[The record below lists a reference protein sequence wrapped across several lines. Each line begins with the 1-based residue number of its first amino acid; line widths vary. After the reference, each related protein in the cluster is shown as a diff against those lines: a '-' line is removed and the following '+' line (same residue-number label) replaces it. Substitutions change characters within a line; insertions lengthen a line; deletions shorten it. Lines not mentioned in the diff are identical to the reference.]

1 MSAPVRGADGPL
13 GYAPRWAR
21 TAESGRPDTALDARR
36 RAPAPAQQ
44 SPQDF
49 RPPLVVRSLRETVS
63 PLEMVPFE
71 DAGSELEAAAARE
84 PYPAK
89 TSIFASVRRLVR
101 VMFLTVA
108 GALGF
113 LWITAPRGAPP
124 QLESNPGRGEV
135 ASLASYPPQKPPSAT
150 VPPNAAPWAM
160 ANYTR
165 DATDR
170 VNATPA
176 APAIPAA
183 PRAPASRVTVPPT
196 PTPATSTSAPAAAAA
211 PPFAAPP
218 APASRAAVPAV
229 TALVAPPPP
238 TPPVAAPDHNEV
250 AGLLARGRAYLS
262 EGDVALARLYLRRAA
277 ERYDAQAALA
287 LGGTYDPAELRRV
300 GIPNFQA
307 QADPAKA
314 REWYRR
320 AADLGSAA
328 AALRLERLP

>member
-1 MSAPVRGADGPL
+1 
-13 GYAPRWAR
+13 
-21 TAESGRPDTALDARR
+21 
-36 RAPAPAQQ
+36 
-44 SPQDF
+44 
-49 RPPLVVRSLRETVS
+49 
-63 PLEMVPFE
+63 
-71 DAGSELEAAAARE
+71 
-84 PYPAK
+84 
-89 TSIFASVRRLVR
+89 
-101 VMFLTVA
+101 MFLTVA

-124 QLESNPGRGEV
+124 QLESNPGGGEV

-150 VPPNAAPWAM
+150 VPLNAAPWAM
-160 ANYTR
+160 ANSTR

-176 APAIPAA
+176 APAIPAV
-183 PRAPASRVTVPPT
+183 RAPAPRVTVPPPTT
-196 PTPATSTSAPAAAAA
+196 PTPAAAAPTSAPAAAAA
-211 PPFAAPP
+211 PPLPAPP
-218 APASRAAVPAV
+218 ASASRAAVPAV
-229 TALVAPPPP
+229 TALVA
-238 TPPVAAPDHNEV
+238 PVAAPDHNEV